1 MLLAINALPG
11 LMISSVMIEM
21 KYKVNEG
28 KGVKLV
34 WKRKLSLV
42 RPESAAAAVAAAA
55 ASE

>member
-1 MLLAINALPG
+1 
-11 LMISSVMIEM
+11 MISSVMIEM

-55 ASE
+55 ASEQADSGD